1 MMNKSSKLSAD
12 RLSDLLN
19 NKDRI
24 KTPNKT
30 YCLAVIFFALFGLL
44 NYNNTFDIHQQAS
57 NALRVLQFPDKC
69 L

>member
-1 MMNKSSKLSAD
+1 M
-12 RLSDLLN
+12 
-19 NKDRI
+19 I

-57 NALRVLQFPDKC
+57 NALTVLQFPDNY

>member
-1 MMNKSSKLSAD
+1 MNKGSKLSAN
-12 RLSDLLN
+12 RLPDLLN
-19 NKDRI
+19 NKDMI

-57 NALRVLQFPDKC
+57 NALTVLQFPDNY
-69 L
+69 LQ